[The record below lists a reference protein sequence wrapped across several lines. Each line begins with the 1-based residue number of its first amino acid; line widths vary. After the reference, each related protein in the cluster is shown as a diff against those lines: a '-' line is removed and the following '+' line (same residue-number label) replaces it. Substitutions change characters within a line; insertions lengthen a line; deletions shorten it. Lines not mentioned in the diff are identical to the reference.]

1 VEHVGHLVAGLES
14 FVHHY
19 GVFAVFLLVTIEA
32 LGAPVPGETLLIFA
46 AVLAGRGEMSLPGLL
61 TFASAGAVLGDNIG
75 YAIGRTLGR
84 GTILH
89 YGEKIGLTNARF
101 ATVESIFQRY
111 GSATVL
117 CARFFNILR
126 QLNGIVA
133 GILGI
138 SWRRFL
144 LFNALGSVLWVT
156 VWVLAA
162 TYFTEHLGILT
173 STTLAD
179 SLTRC
184 ESIVGI
190 AGIGAAVVARR
201 VRGWRGERRAE
212 LVEGAVRRFFFSRLA
227 AARRRCWRKA

>member
-1 VEHVGHLVAGLES
+1 MEHVGHIVAGLES

-32 LGAPVPGETLLIFA
+32 LGAPVPGETLLIFS

-61 TFASAGAVLGDNIG
+61 IFASAGAVLGDNIG

-84 GTILH
+84 GTILR
-89 YGEKIGLTNARF
+89 YGGKVGLTDARF
-101 ATVESIFQRY
+101 ASVESIFRRY

-117 CARFFNILR
+117 FARFFNILR

-133 GILGI
+133 GILGM

-144 LFNALGSVLWVT
+144 LFNALGGVLWVT

-162 TYFTEHLGILT
+162 TYFTEHLAIL
-173 STTLAD
+173 TTLAHHTKVVAIILVVGILIFALAC
-179 SLTRC
+179 LTRRLR
-184 ESIVGI
+184 
-190 AGIGAAVVARR
+190 GAAGLRR
-201 VRGWRGERRAE
+201 
-212 LVEGAVRRFFFSRLA
+212 
-227 AARRRCWRKA
+227 

>member
-1 VEHVGHLVAGLES
+1 MEHVGHLVAGLES

-61 TFASAGAVLGDNIG
+61 IFASAGAVLGDNIG

-84 GTILH
+84 GTILR
-89 YGEKIGLTNARF
+89 YGGKVGLTDARF
-101 ATVESIFQRY
+101 ATVESIFRRY

-117 CARFFNILR
+117 FARFFNILR

-133 GILGI
+133 GILGM

-144 LFNALGSVLWVT
+144 LFNALGGVLWVT

-162 TYFTEHLGILT
+162 TYFTEHLAIL
-173 STTLAD
+173 TTLAHHTKVVAII
-179 SLTRC
+179 LV
-184 ESIVGI
+184 VGI
-190 AGIGAAVVARR
+190 LIFAIACLARRLRGAAGMRR
-201 VRGWRGERRAE
+201 
-212 LVEGAVRRFFFSRLA
+212 
-227 AARRRCWRKA
+227 